1 MVSVNEHVEY
11 SFKRLCDREYQLPD
25 VYKPASYTWQGDWEG
40 RALLAYCCL
49 YKITGKKNPAMDEF
63 IKVYPEKMNKEG
75 FLGELFNPEEVDEQ
89 QLSGHNWLIS
99 GMVEYYKLFGSEIA
113 LKAATD
119 IFNNL
124 YKKATDS
131 IKNYPVNREKA
142 DVGGVSGTHTG
153 LILNKWR
160 VSSDVGCMSMC
171 IDGVSRYYEI
181 TKDQSA
187 KEFLDLAIDVFYN
200 FDKRA
205 ARAQT
210 HTTLTATRGMFR
222 MFKITGDQEYYNKAL
237 DVFNLYLEH
246 GMTYTYENFNW
257 FERKDTWTEPCAVV
271 DSFMLACMFYEHTN
285 DKKYLT
291 LLRRIWFN
299 GLNHC
304 QRDNGGVGTSKTV
317 YEDNAYTGMGSYY
330 EAAFCCTMRYCE
342 GLAIAHNVQDLL
354 VHDDKA
360 PIITD
365 EKGRR
370 FCDDALIITD
380 ENGKDLYMFDLS
392 FQEKNEKLYKV
403 Y

>member
-1 MVSVNEHVEY
+1 MISLDKHVEM
-11 SFKRLCDREYQLPD
+11 SFKRLCEKEYQLPD
-25 VYKPASYTWQGDWEG
+25 VYKPITYTWQGDWEG

-49 YKITGKKNPAMDEF
+49 YSITGKKNPAMDEF
-63 IKVYPEKMNKEG
+63 IKVYPEKANADG
-75 FLGELFNPEEVDEQ
+75 YLGKFFDAEEVDEQ
-89 QLSGHNWLIS
+89 QLSGHNWLLS
-99 GMVEYYKLFGSEIA
+99 GMVEYYKLFKDEKVLGYA
-113 LKAATD
+113 QN

-124 YKKATDS
+124 YKKATNS

-142 DVGGVSGTHTG
+142 NVGGVSGTHTG
-153 LILNKWR
+153 LVLNKWK

-171 IDGVSRYYEI
+171 IDGVSRYYEV
-181 TKDQSA
+181 TKDASA

-210 HTTLTATRGMFR
+210 HTTLTATRGIFR
-222 MFKITGDQEYYNKAL
+222 MYKITGDKVYYKKAL
-237 DVFNLYLEH
+237 DIFNLYLEH

-271 DSFMLACMFYEHTN
+271 DSFMLATMFYKETG

-299 GLNHC
+299 GLQHC

-317 YEDNAYTGMGSYY
+317 YEDNAYTGMGSHY
-330 EAAFCCTMRYCE
+330 EAPFCCTMRYAE
-342 GLAIAHNVQDLL
+342 GLLTASQVKELL
-354 VHDDKA
+354 TFDETA
-360 PIITD
+360 PIVID
-365 EKGRR
+365 EKGRKFR
-370 FCDDALIITD
+370 DDAMIVTD
-380 ENGKDLYMFDLS
+380 KDGKELYIADLAL
-392 FQEKNEKLYKV
+392 QEKNQELYKV